1 MKTKW
6 WMFGLDAPL
15 ETPPPAVEGRPPSN
29 LHRKNDVGDI
39 VSELIFVKNQEE
51 WLARNAKL
59 AVIEEELRVAE
70 AKRAK
75 NGGVD
80 VKVSLPESLMGP
92 LGSILGRS
100 RRWLEK
106 KKKSLQQ
113 EMVDCAKARTE
124 GAAPSPGPRL
134 TASHH
139 PLPLLQVDCAKAE
152 TKEGE
157 TKCRALI
164 VVFETVAARDK
175 VRGLGHAPH
184 PLSPLLPA

>member
-15 ETPPPAVEGRPPSN
+15 ETPPPAVEVRPPSN

-113 EMVDCAKARTE
+113 EMVDCAKASNLRVTVPP
-124 GAAPSPGPRL
+124 PSPPL
-134 TASHH
+134 TTHC
-139 PLPLLQVDCAKAE
+139 PY
-152 TKEGE
+152 
-157 TKCRALI
+157 CRSTARRRRRRRARPS
-164 VVFETVAARDK
+164 AAR
-175 VRGLGHAPH
+175 
-184 PLSPLLPA
+184 

>member
-15 ETPPPAVEGRPPSN
+15 ETPPPAVEVRPPSN

-113 EMVDCAKARTE
+113 EMVDCARLEQRERRPALAHASPPLTTCCPCCRSTARRRRRRR
-124 GAAPSPGPRL
+124 ARPS
-134 TASHH
+134 
-139 PLPLLQVDCAKAE
+139 
-152 TKEGE
+152 
-157 TKCRALI
+157 
-164 VVFETVAARDK
+164 AAR
-175 VRGLGHAPH
+175 
-184 PLSPLLPA
+184 

>member
-15 ETPPPAVEGRPPSN
+15 ETPPPAVEVRPPSN

-59 AVIEEELRVAE
+59 AGIEEELRVAE

-113 EMVDCAKARTE
+113 EMVDCAKASNYGTT
-124 GAAPSPGPRL
+124 APPPSPPL
-134 TASHH
+134 TTTCCPH
-139 PLPLLQVDCAKAE
+139 
-152 TKEGE
+152 
-157 TKCRALI
+157 CRSTARRRRRRRARPS
-164 VVFETVAARDK
+164 AAR
-175 VRGLGHAPH
+175 
-184 PLSPLLPA
+184 

>member
-15 ETPPPAVEGRPPSN
+15 ETPPPAVEVRPPSN

-113 EMVDCAKARTE
+113 EMVGCANAQ
-124 GAAPSPGPRL
+124 
-134 TASHH
+134 ASN
-139 PLPLLQVDCAKAE
+139 
-152 TKEGE
+152 
-157 TKCRALI
+157 
-164 VVFETVAARDK
+164 
-175 VRGLGHAPH
+175 
-184 PLSPLLPA
+184 

>member
-15 ETPPPAVEGRPPSN
+15 ETPPPAVEVRPPSN

-113 EMVDCAKARTE
+113 EMVGCAKASNLRVT
-124 GAAPSPGPRL
+124 APPPSPPL
-134 TASHH
+134 TTCCPH
-139 PLPLLQVDCAKAE
+139 
-152 TKEGE
+152 
-157 TKCRALI
+157 CRSTARRRRRRRARPS
-164 VVFETVAARDK
+164 AAR
-175 VRGLGHAPH
+175 
-184 PLSPLLPA
+184 